1 VEIEAFYKQ
10 KTPLM
15 WGLVIIKLFN
25 FSLNKFYLI
34 YNMIFNQY
42 KIDLKKLIKEFIQ
55 FSLSLMIL
63 SSSFHLYEHNHSKEY
78 GYNICNP
85 GCEAINHH
93 TLNDDCERCI
103 NNRNQQKKINYSH
116 FVNHIKNKSVSNFI
130 DIFIF
135 NKYIVYSFS
144 FSRPPPTQIT

>member
-1 VEIEAFYKQ
+1 
-10 KTPLM
+10 
-15 WGLVIIKLFN
+15 
-25 FSLNKFYLI
+25 
-34 YNMIFNQY
+34 MIFNQY
-42 KIDLKKLIKEFIQ
+42 KIDLKKLIKGFIQ

-103 NNRNQQKKINYSH
+103 NNRNQQKIINYSH